1 MGFTIFH
8 KHIPS
13 GSWPMARR
21 RPICLHI
28 LAGGVQ
34 WDGVGLIMSCALR
47 SHTHAT
53 LDTFSC
59 NSTDTPQVDNFT
71 SVCPVRWKNVSNVAG
86 TQMLERSWQNL
97 KGFLSKPMCL
107 KYKDKGHSKM
117 HPSVPEYILYVYIYI
132 WCWRQSLGTTH
143 PRNFQQSQR
152 TAVTHAME
160 KKACGTELVA
170 SNPKTLKIN
179 TSVW

>member
-8 KHIPS
+8 KHLPS
-13 GSWPMARR
+13 CSWPTARR
-21 RPICLHI
+21 RPRFFAHF
-28 LAGGVQ
+28 GGS
-34 WDGVGLIMSCALR
+34 GVGRFYVMCFAF
-47 SHTHAT
+47 SHAA

-71 SVCPVRWKNVSNVAG
+71 SVSPVNVSNVAG

-97 KGFLSKPMCL
+97 KGFLSKPMCF

-132 WCWRQSLGTTH
+132 YLFIYMVLETKSWNNT
-143 PRNFQQSQR
+143 P
-152 TAVTHAME
+152 
-160 KKACGTELVA
+160 KKFLAKLKEL
-170 SNPKTLKIN
+170 L
-179 TSVW
+179 

>member
-1 MGFTIFH
+1 MNFMGFTIFH

-34 WDGVGLIMSCALR
+34 WGGVGLIMSCALR

-132 WCWRQSLGTTH
+132 YMVLETKSWNNTPKKFPAKPKNCCD
-143 PRNFQQSQR
+143 PRHGEKSMRNRISCVKSQN
-152 TAVTHAME
+152 AE
-160 KKACGTELVA
+160 
-170 SNPKTLKIN
+170 N
-179 TSVW
+179 

>member
-132 WCWRQSLGTTH
+132 YGVGDKVLEQHTQEIS
-143 PRNFQQSQR
+143 S
-152 TAVTHAME
+152 
-160 KKACGTELVA
+160 KAKEL
-170 SNPKTLKIN
+170 L
-179 TSVW
+179 

>member
-21 RPICLHI
+21 RPIFLHI

-34 WDGVGLIMSCALR
+34 WGGVGLITWCALR
-47 SHTHAT
+47 SHTHAA

-117 HPSVPEYILYVYIYI
+117 HPSVPEYILYVYIYMVLETKS
-132 WCWRQSLGTTH
+132 WNNTPKKFLAKLKELLWPTPWRKK
-143 PRNFQQSQR
+143 
-152 TAVTHAME
+152 HAE
-160 KKACGTELVA
+160 P
-170 SNPKTLKIN
+170 N
-179 TSVW
+179 